1 MEDSGQSVSVLL
13 ARWRTGDAEA
23 LPALLPIVYQ
33 ELHAIAHRYL
43 RRERPDHTL
52 QSTALVHE
60 AYLRLVGQNPIAT
73 ENRAHFVAIA
83 ASLMRQILVD
93 HARRRNAAKRGAGCK
108 VEFDENRHGAPEA
121 AVDVLELDSALTKL
135 SQRDPQQGR
144 IVELRFFGG
153 LTVEETAEALGISPA
168 TVKRDWVMAKA
179 WLTRAMG
186 RGAHGRDAAVAH
198 S

>member
-1 MEDSGQSVSVLL
+1 MVDSGQSVTMLL
-13 ARWRTGDAEA
+13 ARWKTGDRDA
-23 LPALLPIVYQ
+23 LQQLLPIVYT
-33 ELHAIAHRYL
+33 ELHAVAHRYL

-60 AYLRLVGQNPIAT
+60 AYLRLAGQAIAP

-83 ASLMRQILVD
+83 ANLMRQVLVD
-93 HARRRNAAKRGAGCK
+93 YARQRRAAKRGPGYRIQ
-108 VEFDENRHGAPEA
+108 FDENLHSPEKNTI
-121 AVDVLELDSALTKL
+121 DVLELDSVLDKL
-135 SQRDPQQGR
+135 SQRDAQQGR
-144 IVELRFFGG
+144 VVELRFFGG
-153 LTVEETAEALGISPA
+153 LTVEETAEALGISAA

-186 RGAHGRDAAVAH
+186 RGNDGRDTAVAH